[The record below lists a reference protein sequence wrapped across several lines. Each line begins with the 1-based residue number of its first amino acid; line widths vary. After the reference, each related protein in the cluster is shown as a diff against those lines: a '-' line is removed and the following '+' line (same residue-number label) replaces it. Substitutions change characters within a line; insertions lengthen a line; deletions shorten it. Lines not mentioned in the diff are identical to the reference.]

1 MAAVTIHSDF
11 RDKKRKSVTSSTF
24 SPSVCHEL
32 MGLDAM
38 ILVFSIFSLK
48 LALSLSSFT
57 LIKRLFSSASLSAVS
72 VVSSACLRLLMF
84 FPPVLI
90 PARYSSSP
98 ALLTMC
104 SAWRLNK
111 RGGSRR
117 PCGAPF
123 SITNQSVVPHR
134 VLTVVCQE
142 AGEMVWY
149 SHLFKSFP
157 VEIRTV
163 KGSGAV
169 QETEVDV
176 FLELLAFSVSQ

>member
-1 MAAVTIHSDF
+1 
-11 RDKKRKSVTSSTF
+11 
-24 SPSVCHEL
+24 
-32 MGLDAM
+32 
-38 ILVFSIFSLK
+38 
-48 LALSLSSFT
+48 
-57 LIKRLFSSASLSAVS
+57 
-72 VVSSACLRLLMF
+72 MF

-176 FLELLAFSVSQ
+176 FLELPSFLC